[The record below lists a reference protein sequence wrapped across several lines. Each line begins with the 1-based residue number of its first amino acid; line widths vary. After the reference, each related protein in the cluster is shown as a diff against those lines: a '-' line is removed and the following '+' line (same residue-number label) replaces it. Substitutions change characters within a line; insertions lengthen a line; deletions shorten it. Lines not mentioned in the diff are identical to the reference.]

1 MTETPGQYPYS
12 RGISADP
19 GVWTMGQYAGFG
31 TARETNGRFRSLID
45 QGLTGFSVA
54 LDLPTQ
60 MGLDSDNAL
69 SRGEVGKV
77 GVAIDS
83 LADIEILMEGIPLEK
98 ISQVRTTA
106 NSISYI
112 WVAMFEALA
121 AKRGV
126 NPNEFG
132 MFVQN
137 DVLKEYIA
145 RGTQIFPPAVG
156 LKLSVD
162 VIEHIARD
170 IPRWVSLA
178 MSGYHIRES
187 GSDAI
192 QEIAFTFAN
201 ARAYLDE
208 AVRRGI
214 DIDSVA
220 PTLFTFLSSNMDFMP
235 EIAKFRAARRV
246 WATLMRD
253 TYGAKDPRSEQ
264 LRIFVFTAGSSLTA
278 QQPLNNVVRTSIEAM
293 AAALGGVQTMHVCA
307 YDEALGVPT
316 ETAATLA
323 LRTQQIVAFETGVTT
338 MVDPLGGS
346 YVLEALTDDIERQV
360 WDERAAIDRRGGALA
375 CIESGYFQTALGDS
389 AYEFAKSVD
398 SGERTVVGLNRF
410 TSAAAPFEVF
420 AHDPASEAEQVS
432 NLQRVRHTRDD
443 QAVRAALAELDIAA
457 RAGENVVP
465 ACVTA
470 VSAYATVGEM
480 VDVLRAVYG
489 RWEPTNTRRR
499 STVAPRPRP
508 RSRFGPSIPGPPLCA
523 PPSCSDPAMASS
535 TSSPPWPRSVRRC
548 P

>member
-1 MTETPGQYPYS
+1 MTELPGEFPYS

-31 TARETNGRFRSLID
+31 TARETNARFRSLID

-112 WVAMFEALA
+112 WVAMFQALA

-145 RGTQIFPPAVG
+145 RGTQIFPAATG

-162 VIEHIARD
+162 VMEHIARD

-187 GSDAI
+187 GSNAI

-208 AVRRGI
+208 CVRRGI
-214 DIDSVA
+214 SIDSVA

-246 WATLMRD
+246 WAKLMRD

-360 WDERAAIDRRGGALA
+360 LDEMAAIERRGGALA
-375 CIESGYFQTALGDS
+375 CIDSGYLQSALGDS
-389 AYEFAKSVD
+389 AYEYSKAVD
-398 SGERTVVGLNRF
+398 SGERTVIGVNRF

-420 AHDPASEAEQVS
+420 ALDPASEAEQVA
-432 NLQRVRHTRDD
+432 NLLG
-443 QAVRAALAELDIAA
+443 VRARRDNSAVQEALADLEAAA
-457 RAGENVVP
+457 RADENIVP

-470 VSAYATVGEM
+470 VSAYATVGEI
-480 VDVLRAVYG
+480 VDVLRGIYG
-489 RWEPTNTRRR
+489 RWQPTNT
-499 STVAPRPRP
+499 
-508 RSRFGPSIPGPPLCA
+508 F
-523 PPSCSDPAMASS
+523 
-535 TSSPPWPRSVRRC
+535 
-548 P
+548 

>member
-1 MTETPGQYPYS
+1 MTETPGAFPYT

-31 TARETNGRFRSLID
+31 TAAETNKRFRTLLD

-60 MGLDSDNAL
+60 MGLDSDNPL

-83 LADIEILMEGIPLEK
+83 LADIEVLMEGIPLEK

-106 NSISYI
+106 NSIGYI
-112 WVAMFEALA
+112 WAALFEALA
-121 AKRGV
+121 TKRGV
-126 NPNEFG
+126 DPNQFG
-132 MFVQN
+132 MFIQN
-137 DVLKEYIA
+137 DVLKEYFA
-145 RGTQIFPPAVG
+145 RGTQIFPAATG

-162 VIEHIARD
+162 VIEHISRH

-187 GSDAI
+187 GSSAV

-201 ARAYLDE
+201 AKAYLDASIE
-208 AVRRGI
+208 RGLTV
-214 DIDSVA
+214 DDVA

-246 WATLMRD
+246 WAKLMRD
-253 TYGAKDPRSEQ
+253 TYGAQDPRSEQ

-346 YVLEALTDDIERQV
+346 VILEALTDDLEQQIWEELDV
-360 WDERAAIDRRGGALA
+360 IAARGGALA
-375 CIESGYFQTALGDS
+375 CIESGYFATALGDS
-389 AYEFAKSVD
+389 AYEYAQSVD
-398 SGERTVVGLNRF
+398 SGERPVIGVNTFVTDHVAFDVF
-410 TSAAAPFEVF
+410 TI
-420 AHDPASEAEQVS
+420 DPESERSQIASLE
-432 NLQRVRHTRDD
+432 
-443 QAVRAALAELDIAA
+443 AVRARRDEQAVAAGLAEVKAA
-457 RAGENVVP
+457 AEAGINIVP

-470 VSAYATVGEM
+470 VSAYATVGEIC
-480 VDVLRAVYG
+480 DVLRAVYG
-489 RWEPTNTRRR
+489 TWT
-499 STVAPRPRP
+499 
-508 RSRFGPSIPGPPLCA
+508 PSGA
-523 PPSCSDPAMASS
+523 F
-535 TSSPPWPRSVRRC
+535 
-548 P
+548 